1 MAPRNTISRITSR
14 IDELTERLTPG
25 RGLITIVGAD
35 RAECQMRL
43 EEIEAAGEL
52 AGRRVRFIMTGVKRS
67 ESFGRGWSTAADP
80 K

>member
-14 IDELTERLTPG
+14 IDELTKRLPP
-25 RGLITIVGAD
+25 GLITIVGAD

-52 AGRRVRFIMTGVKRS
+52 TGRQVRFIMTGVKRS